1 MSKYAVLILPFFIM
15 SIATI
20 GPFITNKST
29 VESSTLKFTNQ
40 IESSDSPVIIE
51 NSLLLAQN
59 SPSLKIAEDE
69 SSKKTIK
76 VLITAYS
83 SSPEET
89 DETPLITASGSY
101 VRPGVLAANFLAF
114 GTKVRLP
121 KIFGNQI
128 FIVEDRLHEKNNDRV
143 DIWFPSK
150 EEALRF
156 GSQISE
162 MEIL

>member
-29 VESSTLKFTNQ
+29 VESSTLRFTNQ
-40 IESSDSPVIIE
+40 IESS
-51 NSLLLAQN
+51 LLLAQN
-59 SPSLKIAEDE
+59 SLSLKITEDE

-101 VRPGVLAANFLAF
+101 VRPGVVAANFLAF

-121 KIFGNQI
+121 EIFGDQI

-156 GSQISE
+156 GAQISE
-162 MEIL
+162 MEILEI